1 MRAKGGTALLAGSTG
16 LLLAVEPAA
25 QESGRA
31 VDTVFTGIVAGIK
44 GIVLDG
50 SPVLLDLLR
59 DGGGGFAKIF
69 CDLSKRAG
77 SLQFRFDEDSVFQSQ
92 VLVLA
97 HG

>member
-1 MRAKGGTALLAGSTG
+1 MRAKGGTTLLAGGTG
-16 LLLAVEPAA
+16 LLLAIEPAA

-31 VDTVFTGIVAGIK
+31 VDTVFTGIVAGVE
-44 GIVLDG
+44 GIVLDR

>member
-1 MRAKGGTALLAGSTG
+1 MRAKGGTALLAGGTG

-25 QESGRA
+25 QEAGGA
-31 VDTVFTGIVAGIK
+31 VDSVFTGIVAGVE
-44 GIVLDG
+44 GIVLDR

-77 SLQFRFDEDSVFQSQ
+77 SLQFRFDEDPIFQGQ